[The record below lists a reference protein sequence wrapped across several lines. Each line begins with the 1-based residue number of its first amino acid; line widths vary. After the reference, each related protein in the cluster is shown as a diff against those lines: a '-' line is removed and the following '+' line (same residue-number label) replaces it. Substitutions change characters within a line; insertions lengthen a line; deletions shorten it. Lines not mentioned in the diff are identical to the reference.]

1 MVGTFWTMDAL
12 FAFANAGALGFHLH
26 WGRGGE
32 PSGDNPPSVG
42 VQTNFILKVMTL
54 HLHQDL
60 KLTFKLCCIVALPC
74 LVIKMRMTA
83 NSKAQATG
91 VM

>member
-54 HLHQDL
+54 Q
-60 KLTFKLCCIVALPC
+60 
-74 LVIKMRMTA
+74 
-83 NSKAQATG
+83 
-91 VM
+91 

>member
-1 MVGTFWTMDAL
+1 VGLSDAMVGTFWTTDAL

-42 VQTNFILKVMTL
+42 VQTNFILKVGM
-54 HLHQDL
+54 
-60 KLTFKLCCIVALPC
+60 CY
-74 LVIKMRMTA
+74 VIKCDNITMLQCYVQRQSCMWQRTA
-83 NSKAQATG
+83 SASWI
-91 VM
+91 MW